1 MHLHHHNQ
9 PLKSPKYVMNINSTR
24 QHAFSIHLAGLEPLW
39 QPCSAGLR
47 SLTKFTLGLFSWC
60 SCNPMKNVKD
70 SREPDKVQLQ
80 PVRTPPK
87 AACLCVKE
95 KEQKPWIFCGVKQVN
110 SESYQLFQKK
120 HPLGVNT
127 GALCGRLEC
136 FH

>member
-1 MHLHHHNQ
+1 
-9 PLKSPKYVMNINSTR
+9 MNINSTR
-24 QHAFSIHLAGLEPLW
+24 QHASSIHLAGLEPLW
-39 QPCSAGLR
+39 QRCSAGLR

-95 KEQKPWIFCGVKQVN
+95 KELDLLWCEAGKLRILSVI
-110 SESYQLFQKK
+110 SEETSLR
-120 HPLGVNT
+120 
-127 GALCGRLEC
+127 C
-136 FH
+136 